1 MTLLPSPLDTTS
13 SPNRKRFLGFEDAE
27 GFDIAEFAFG
37 GDDDVDVDGGGG
49 CGGGGGGGGESATAE
64 SFP

>member
-13 SPNRKRFLGFEDAE
+13 SANRKRFLGFEDAE
-27 GFDIAEFAFG
+27 GFGIAEFAFG

-49 CGGGGGGGGESATAE
+49 ESATAE